1 MYLYKK
7 TQTGS
12 KGENLTM
19 YFMRNS
25 TLKITQKGIK
35 LKGLK
40 GRVKICQRSANS
52 TEQIMVLILNKVD
65 FRVIFNFPLSPSH
78 LISS

>member
-12 KGENLTM
+12 KGENLTV

-25 TLKITQKGIK
+25 TLKITQKDIK
-35 LKGLK
+35 LKGW
-40 GRVKICQRSANS
+40 VKICQRSANS